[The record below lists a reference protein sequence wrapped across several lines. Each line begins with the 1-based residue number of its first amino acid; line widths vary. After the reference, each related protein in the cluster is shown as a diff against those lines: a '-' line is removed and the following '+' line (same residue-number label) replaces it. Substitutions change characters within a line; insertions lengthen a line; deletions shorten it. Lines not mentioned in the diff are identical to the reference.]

1 MEKSIKRTEDLLL
14 SDIDVATALHE
25 LGIVPVEVLQK
36 MPVHFKEDVA
46 KKIRDIQS
54 LQKLIDENAEK
65 YRALRGVA
73 GDLKRLYDD
82 RYFFESRQG
91 RQFTRQI
98 LKDLG
103 LEYQFTHAGFVVF
116 DASGITE
123 KDLNEMLATGYYKLT
138 APGGYGYF
146 GRGVSVPIE
155 LFIED
160 ALRALNVGPTYGM
173 TVEGMGEGT
182 PISSS
187 SSFHRPSSPSFSSSS
202 QTMPAIEVPTGR

>member
-25 LGIVPVEVLQK
+25 LDIVPVDVLQK
-36 MPVHFKEDVA
+36 MPVHFKEDVV

-54 LQKLIDENAEK
+54 LQKLIDKNAEK
-65 YRALRGVA
+65 YQALHGVA

-91 RQFTRQI
+91 RQITRQT
-98 LKDLG
+98 LKNLG
-103 LEYQFTHAGFVVF
+103 LDYQFTHAGFVVF
-116 DASGITE
+116 DASGITK
-123 KDLNEMLATGYYKLT
+123 KDLNELLATGYYKMT

-173 TVEGMGEGT
+173 TVEGMGEGM
-182 PISSS
+182 PVSS
-187 SSFHRPSSPSFSSSS
+187 SSFHHPSSPSFSSSS